1 MYKTFRR
8 TLFGAL
14 AAGGLLFGATGVSA
28 AQPSGNTAAHAPGA
42 PLTAQA
48 AASSKVYFNTART
61 QWTHYTPDA
70 QSSSHAG
77 TLNGGR
83 NYFYCY
89 VEGGFYKNE
98 TNGRGSNYWL
108 RTDDDTGHRNVYV
121 SDTNLDQYG
130 WSHMVDLLPYCK

>member
-8 TLFGAL
+8 ALFGAL
-14 AAGGLLFGATGVSA
+14 AAGGLLLGTTGVSA
-28 AQPSGNTAAHAPGA
+28 AQPSGSAAAHAPGT
-42 PLTAQA
+42 PLAAQTAA
-48 AASSKVYFNTART
+48 YAKVYLNTART

-70 QSSSHAG
+70 RSSSHAG

-89 VEGGFYKNE
+89 AEGEYYKNDASGW
-98 TNGRGSNYWL
+98 TSAYWL

-121 SDTNLDQYG
+121 SITNLDQYG
-130 WSHMVDLLPYCK
+130 WSHWVDLLPRCQ